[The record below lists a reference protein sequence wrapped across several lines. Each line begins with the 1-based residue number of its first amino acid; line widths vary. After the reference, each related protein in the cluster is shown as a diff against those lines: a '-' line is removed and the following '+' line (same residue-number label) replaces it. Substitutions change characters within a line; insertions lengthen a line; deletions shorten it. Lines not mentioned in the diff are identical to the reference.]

1 MWSLKHYVRDVRT
14 RAENDEG
21 RITTMRNLIRWEPTS
36 DLYSVADRMDRLF
49 DEMMGRGVRRSL
61 EDRPLRGAWVPAVN
75 IVENAEA
82 IEISADLPGLRAEDV
97 ELTVDNGVLTLRGER
112 RLAEQREG
120 ETWHRVERIYG
131 AFERTFTLPS
141 TVDVGKIEAR
151 FANGEMTVRL
161 PKREES
167 KPRSVKINVASA

>member
-1 MWSLKHYVRDVRT
+1 
-14 RAENDEG
+14 
-21 RITTMRNLIRWEPTS
+21 MRNLIRWEPAS
-36 DLYSVADRMDRLF
+36 DLYSVANRVDRIF
-49 DEMMGRGVRRSL
+49 DEMMSRGLRQSL

-75 IVENAEA
+75 IMENADA
-82 IEISADLPGLRAEDV
+82 IEICADLPGLKAEDV

-112 RLAEQREG
+112 RLEEQKEG

-131 AFERTFTLPS
+131 AFERTFSLPG
-141 TVDVGKIEAR
+141 TVDVSKIEAR

-167 KPRSVKINVASA
+167 KPRSVKINVTSA